1 MTVEV
6 RAKAKGNYTG
16 TAIGKY
22 TVTLSDSSKD
32 LSKAKAIIQKKGDI
46 SHKAVKNLKFT
57 GGEIRIGEGEYEDYE
72 LYVYTGKS
80 AKNPTAVLKEGTDY
94 VATYSNNVKAGKA
107 TVVLN
112 AVESAEAAYFGSRTF
127 TFKIVKGSMPWFK

>member
-1 MTVEV
+1 M
-6 RAKAKGNYTG
+6 KG
-16 TAIGKY
+16 I
-22 TVTLSDSSKD
+22 SKKCN
-32 LSKAKAIIQKKGDI
+32 S
-46 SHKAVKNLKFT
+46 
-57 GGEIRIGEGEYEDYE
+57 EIRIGEGEYVDYE

-80 AKNPTAVLKEGTDY
+80 AKSPTVVLKEGTDYDY

-112 AVESAEAAYFGSRTF
+112 AVEGEEAAYFGSKTF